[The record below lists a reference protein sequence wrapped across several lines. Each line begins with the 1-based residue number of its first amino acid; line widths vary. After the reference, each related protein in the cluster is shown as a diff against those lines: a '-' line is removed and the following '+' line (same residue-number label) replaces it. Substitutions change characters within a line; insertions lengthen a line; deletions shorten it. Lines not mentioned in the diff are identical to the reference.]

1 VGLLSHLL
9 MLRTTEAS
17 ARSVEMTDF
26 MVAFLIGLS
35 FISGFWVGV
44 DWYRKKIIQEEL
56 DAQEARSE

>member
-1 VGLLSHLL
+1 MVLLSHLL

-17 ARSVEMTDF
+17 AGSADMTEF

>member
-1 VGLLSHLL
+1 MVLLSHLL

-35 FISGFWVGV
+35 FHIFFYES
-44 DWYRKKIIQEEL
+44 L
-56 DAQEARSE
+56 RS